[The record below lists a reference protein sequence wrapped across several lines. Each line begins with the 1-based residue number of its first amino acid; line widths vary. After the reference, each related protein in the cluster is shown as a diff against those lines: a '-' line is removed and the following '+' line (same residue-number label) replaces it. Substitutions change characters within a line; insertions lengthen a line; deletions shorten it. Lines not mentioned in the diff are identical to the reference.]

1 MPSQAALKDRAKAL
15 VHAMNARSRWI
26 YALPRA
32 FGIGALKALL
42 IGHGFRADEEDT
54 QAGVYRLV
62 SDSSQALFVLFDS
75 ADLEALIIE
84 AEGAGAAPVLAK
96 VLEKT
101 GFYAQSQLLEMAL
114 RLNHPEALKAL
125 RTLAHMVIAW
135 DEDWSDLFLL
145 HLASP
150 DPVVRHE
157 AAACLSLAAMVARE
171 AGPSLELL
179 EEARRR
185 EAFPKLRETLGEAI
199 QMVKAATGAPVEIG
213 ADGMPKALS

>member
-1 MPSQAALKDRAKAL
+1 MPMPSQAALRDRAKAL
-15 VHAMNARSRWI
+15 VSAMNERARWI

-32 FGIGALKALL
+32 YGISALKHLL
-42 IGHGFRADEEDT
+42 ASHGFQVDEEDA

-62 SDSSQALFVLFDS
+62 SGGNSARFVLFDS
-75 ADLEALIIE
+75 ADLETIFIE
-84 AEGAGAAPVLAK
+84 AEGAQAAPALAK

-101 GFYAQSQLLEMAL
+101 GFYAQSQLLETAL
-114 RLNHPEALKAL
+114 SIGHPEAGKAL

-135 DEDWSDLFLL
+135 DSDWSDLFLL

-150 DPVVRHE
+150 DPIVRHD
-157 AAACLSLAAMVARE
+157 AAACVSLAAMVARN

-185 EAFPKLRETLGEAI
+185 ESFPKLRDTLSEAI
-199 QMVKAATGAPVEIG
+199 QMVRAATGAPVDIT
-213 ADGMPKALS
+213 P